1 MPDTVDIDR
10 KPTTEDVWAARVE
23 PGDPPTLRPVGVM
36 GWRVLRRFV
45 GQNVVVR
52 VERPKAVRSN
62 AANAYLWGV
71 VYPDVLEGLRELA
84 QAHGERCPFV
94 TTDDLHEACKFMFLG
109 TRVVELPGAGQ
120 VEVPSTTTTLTTAQF
135 SVYVDK
141 IIRWAGERAI
151 PVRMAGE

>member
-1 MPDTVDIDR
+1 MTDSIDLDR
-10 KPTTEDVWAARVE
+10 KPTREDVWAARVE

-84 QAHGERCPFV
+84 AAHGERCPWE
-94 TTDDLHEACKFMFLG
+94 TADDAHAAFKYMFLG
-109 TRVVELPGAGQ
+109 TRVVTLPGAGQ
-120 VEVPSTTTTLTTAQF
+120 VEMPSTTTTLTTGQF
-135 SVYVDK
+135 AVYVDK